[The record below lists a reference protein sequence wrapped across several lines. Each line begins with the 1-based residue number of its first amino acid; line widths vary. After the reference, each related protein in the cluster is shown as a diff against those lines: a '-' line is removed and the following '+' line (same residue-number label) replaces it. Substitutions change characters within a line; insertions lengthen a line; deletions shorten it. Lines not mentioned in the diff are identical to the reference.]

1 MFCRFAFVEL
11 CKSPW
16 RSALRIGLLGC
27 CWGLSLAARADEP
40 APRGL
45 HPDQNLGSA
54 IHRQWVDPLPSPQV
68 RALAKTPDGGLW
80 VGTAAGLVRFDGRVF
95 ETWCSHAVRSLTVDH
110 AGVLWIGTENEG
122 LLRFQDGHLR
132 RFGAGD
138 GLPSRRVNATT
149 LDDRGRLV
157 VATPAGVLLFA
168 QGAFEPLFETSE
180 PVIALA
186 AAGSRLFAVTASQLL
201 VHQNGLLKTHSADSA
216 EGPRRFTSVAVG
228 QRGEIYV
235 AGDQGLLV
243 FAEGSFSD
251 PFAGKGP
258 RGVLVLRP
266 DDRGALWLGTLA
278 GAFRTIP
285 ARAHIEAFHPPHTLA
300 TAVVADLLPDQPGV
314 ALDAHRGYGG
324 SVFLATLDA
333 GLHLLR
339 DNPLRIYT
347 DREGLSS
354 PLLTSV
360 AEDAEGH
367 LWMSSRQGG
376 LDRLDPRTGRIDN
389 VPGLPDRDLWS
400 VAVDHQGTWWLGSNS
415 RGLLRGRPGGTWQS
429 FGIEQGLPTNLVQ
442 AVRPGRDGKIW
453 AATDQGLVRL
463 DGDGEQLR
471 VFTRADGLPSNAI
484 RDIYEDR
491 AGRIFIATMGGLA
504 VYLGEDRFSTFVPT
518 AGAAPE
524 GVLSIWEDE
533 KGALWLATLG
543 GLVQVENGQTRS
555 LTTLDG
561 LVSDDLSCAIG
572 DRYGYLWI
580 ATAKGLLRVALAEL
594 RDRLE
599 SRSSQ
604 LHAWLFDRRGGLAAG
619 ISNNGTATLAS
630 TSGRLYFASRGGLVE
645 VAADRLSPLPAPPIR
660 LDEMRQTALPWWR
673 SLTPATAGS
682 SLHFRFSAI
691 TLAAPDAF
699 ELRYRLEGFDH
710 DWQNAL
716 QSSEAHYNRVPPGK
730 YRFLLAASDQEGRFA
745 ASPTVAAPILS
756 VDVVVAERRALA
768 WLFRGSL
775 FAAVAAVLLLA
786 HRFRIRLLRR
796 READLQ
802 QQVDRALARL
812 EVLGGMLP
820 ICSFCK
826 KVRDDRGYWEEIESY
841 IHSHSALGFERGSC
855 PECELAT
862 QDFKQSSGRV
872 VRIARAISGES
883 P

>member
-16 RSALRIGLLGC
+16 SSALRVGLLWSFG
-27 CWGLSLAARADEP
+27 GLALAVQAD
-40 APRGL
+40 ASAARGL
-45 HPDQNLGSA
+45 HPEQNLGSA
-54 IHRQWVDPLPSPQV
+54 IHRHWVDVLPSPQV

-95 ETWCSHAVRSLTVDH
+95 ETWCSHAVRSLTVDR
-110 AGVLWIGTENEG
+110 AGVLWIGTENNG
-122 LLRFQDGHLR
+122 LLRLEGRRLR
-132 RFGAGD
+132 RFGPGD

-168 QGAFEPLFETSE
+168 QGSFEPLFETPE

-186 AAGSRLFAVTASQLL
+186 AAGTRLFGVTTSHLL
-201 VHQNGLLKTHSADSA
+201 VHQNGHTETYAADSA
-216 EGPRRFTSVAVG
+216 EGPRRFTAVAVG
-228 QRGEIYV
+228 QQDEVYV

-243 FAEGSFSD
+243 FAAGSFSD

-258 RGVLVLRP
+258 RGVLALRP
-266 DDRGALWLGTLA
+266 DDHGALWLGTFA

-285 ARAHIEAFHPPHTLA
+285 ARARIEPFLPPHVLA
-300 TAVVADLLPDQPGV
+300 TAVVADFLPDGPGV
-314 ALDAHRGYGG
+314 DGDPGGGFGG

-339 DNPLRIYT
+339 DNPLRIYS

-360 AEDAEGH
+360 AEDAEGN
-367 LWMSSRQGG
+367 LWATSRQGG
-376 LDRLDPRTGRIDN
+376 LDRLDPRSGRIDN
-389 VPGLPDRDLWS
+389 VEGLPDKDLWS
-400 VAVDHQGTWWLGSNS
+400 VAIDRQGTWWLGSNS

-429 FGIEQGLPTNLVQ
+429 FGVEQGLPTHLVQ
-442 AVRPGRDGKIW
+442 VVRPGRDGTLW

-463 DGDGEQLR
+463 DGETLR
-471 VFTRADGLPSNAI
+471 VFTRADGLPSNTV

-491 AGRIFIATMGGLA
+491 AGRVLVATMGGLA
-504 VYLGEDRFSTFVPT
+504 VYLGDDRFSTFVPT

-543 GLVQVENGQTRS
+543 GLVQVENGRTRS

-572 DRYGYLWI
+572 DRYGFLWI
-580 ATAKGLLRVALAEL
+580 ATAKGLLRVALSEL
-594 RDRLE
+594 RERLE
-599 SRSSQ
+599 TRQGQ
-604 LHAWLFDRRGGLAAG
+604 LHPWLFDRRGGLAAG
-619 ISNNGTATLAS
+619 ISNNGTASLAS

-660 LDEMRQTALPWWR
+660 LDEVQQKALPWWR

-710 DWQNAL
+710 DWQYAP

-745 ASPTVAAPILS
+745 PTPTLARE
-756 VDVVVAERRALA
+756 VVVAERQALT
-768 WLFRGSL
+768 WLIRLSV

-786 HRFRIRLLRR
+786 HRFRIRLLER
-796 READLQ
+796 REAELQ
-802 QQVDRALARL
+802 RQVDRALDRL
-812 EVLGGMLP
+812 EALGGMLP

-841 IHSHSALGFERGSC
+841 IHSHSALEFERGSC
-855 PECELAT
+855 PECELAAREVR
-862 QDFKQSSGRV
+862 QSSGRV